1 MEFYDG
7 VKKKSMIWYQQYYP
21 KTELQEGTALE
32 EILNTI
38 QGSKKNMIAK
48 PDIGLRGSG
57 VKKTCSGFKRI
68 CWKANFNYVV
78 LIPFWSWDFYVRY
91 PLMKK

>member
-1 MEFYDG
+1 MMESKRNLWFDT
-7 VKKKSMIWYQQYYP
+7 QQYYP
-21 KTELQEGTALE
+21 KTELIQEGTALE

-38 QGSKKNMIAK
+38 QGSKKNTLIAK

-68 CWKANFNYVV
+68 CWKANFNYV
-78 LIPFWSWDFYVRY
+78 F
-91 PLMKK
+91 